1 MRCLN
6 IQNQDLSPEMRLIQW
21 NNFKSKTK
29 MNIKS
34 FYHTLKNDLLADK
47 VTDFLNLLVTKN
59 SLINYL
65 S

>member
-1 MRCLN
+1 
-6 IQNQDLSPEMRLIQW
+6 MRLIQW

-34 FYHTLKNDLLADK
+34 FYHTLKNDLLVDK